1 MSSVSSVNVA
11 DKQTHY
17 ESESEKKKKKRIP
30 QKNTLM
36 IHYTEKQQTNFS
48 KKVKCI
54 FYAIVLGMLYLIFRI
69 IRFQIS

>member
-1 MSSVSSVNVA
+1 MPKLLISRTLSESFELMSSVSSVNVA

-36 IHYTEKQQTNFS
+36 IQ
-48 KKVKCI
+48 
-54 FYAIVLGMLYLIFRI
+54 YA
-69 IRFQIS
+69 QK